1 MYCHLMCIYCSV
13 CMLSRNWN
21 GSKVMMS
28 LQDNKVAL
36 YSQLLNSKVSNQW
49 WNQSASALHLCYY
62 ISNSNKFASLSNELI
77 NVTDALIL
85 YVE

>member
-1 MYCHLMCIYCSV
+1 MHCHLMCIYCSV

-28 LQDNKVAL
+28 LPDNKVAL
-36 YSQLLNSKVSNQW
+36 DSQLKLQSKQPLVEPNR
-49 WNQSASALHLCYY
+49 LCIDLSYY
-62 ISNSNKFASLSNELI
+62 ISNSNNFASILNELI
-77 NVTDALIL
+77 NLTDALIL